1 LEGRCDA
8 GVVAGE
14 VNESV
19 ATLSASTLRIHTD
32 QDPKRVSDADQQNH
46 AMDGCRKVGYL
57 VDGGLLDG
65 HIFHVAELVEH
76 LMEVLLGDQ
85 LVDLDDRRKK
95 EEKADE
101 IGAL

>member
-1 LEGRCDA
+1 
-8 GVVAGE
+8 
-14 VNESV
+14 
-19 ATLSASTLRIHTD
+19 
-32 QDPKRVSDADQQNH
+32 
-46 AMDGCRKVGYL
+46 MDGCRKVGYL
-57 VDGGLLDG
+57 VDGGLLDR